1 MSKVIITFDLEINQN
16 NDWINAT
23 EQQRNEATL
32 QALKDLSNELIG
44 IEVSQGV
51 FTLYGSTVEIINI

>member
-1 MSKVIITFDLEINQN
+1 MSKVIVTFDLDINQN

-51 FTLYGSTVEIINI
+51 FTLYGSTVEIINN